1 MSKHR
6 FPFIAAGLGL
16 LFMLVVMQGSE
27 LRGDGSTVLPLFTL
41 LAISEVAFFITAIG
55 AYLGV
60 RHLLSAGV
68 KPLYTIVAL
77 VCALLAV
84 RFLFLGIALWP
95 R

>member
-16 LFMLVVMQGSE
+16 LFMLVVMLGSE
-27 LRGDGSTVLPLFTL
+27 LRDGSTMLPLFTL

-68 KPLYTIVAL
+68 KPLYTIVVL